1 MYGVTRPVAA
11 RDRAGDKAVMAEA
24 GKRERAA
31 SLAAAAGHATVVKDA
46 QQAATR
52 RDRYAIAQR
61 DKLCGTIHAHRHSH
75 NHNSASFF
83 WGGGENMP
91 EHACI
96 CFQPQQRCAAA
107 AHHVKTNR
115 DSEGRNPPVDHCKTL
130 AGWVLLYYRL
140 AKNTHMKQT
149 RSATRGHINGWVH
162 GRFGF
167 FQQTTGKSMQRHPR
181 ELAVI
186 KQKWAL

>member
-61 DKLCGTIHAHRHSH
+61 GKLTALCCCCSSCQNEQG
-75 NHNSASFF
+75 F
-83 WGGGENMP
+83 
-91 EHACI
+91 
-96 CFQPQQRCAAA
+96 
-107 AHHVKTNR
+107 
-115 DSEGRNPPVDHCKTL
+115 GRKEPT
-130 AGWVLLYYRL
+130 
-140 AKNTHMKQT
+140 
-149 RSATRGHINGWVH
+149 S
-162 GRFGF
+162 
-167 FQQTTGKSMQRHPR
+167 
-181 ELAVI
+181 
-186 KQKWAL
+186 